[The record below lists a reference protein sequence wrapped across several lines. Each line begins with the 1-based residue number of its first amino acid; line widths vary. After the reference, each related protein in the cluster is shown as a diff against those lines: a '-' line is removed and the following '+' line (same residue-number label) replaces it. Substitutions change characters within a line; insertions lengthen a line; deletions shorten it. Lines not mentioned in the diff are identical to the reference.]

1 MSGAWAAAE
10 SRGKRT
16 AARRPLSRV
25 IRSVL
30 VASPGPFTNL

>member
-10 SRGKRT
+10 TKGNVI
-16 AARRPLSRV
+16 AARRPLSRG